1 LIFAILVS
9 DGITPPVRRLL
20 EGTRAVEA
28 GRLDGSHR
36 GIIDK
41 YIGDAIMAYW
51 GPPFID
57 ETDQARFA
65 CFAAIDMIG
74 RIATLR
80 LNFSAFV
87 PSIATGEALGGSI
100 GSEFMMSYTVMGDT
114 VNLASPGR
122 LQLDQGGG
130 GRGRTQILVDRSLT
144 GGP

>member
-1 LIFAILVS
+1 VTPLFAPLASSSRAARADFRSFADRDAARYHILNKGLTSIVLIFAILVS
-9 DGITPPVRRLL
+9 EGITRPVRRLP
-20 EGTRAVEA
+20 EGTRSVEA

-57 ETDQARFA
+57 EADQARFA

-80 LNFSAFV
+80 KEL
-87 PSIATGEALGGSI
+87 PELLGARTIHRYRRG
-100 GSEFMMSYTVMGDT
+100 
-114 VNLASPGR
+114 NL
-122 LQLDQGGG
+122 
-130 GRGRTQILVDRSLT
+130 
-144 GGP
+144 

>member
-9 DGITPPVRRLL
+9 DGITRTVRRLL

-57 ETDQARFA
+57 EADQARFA
-65 CFAAIDMIG
+65 
-74 RIATLR
+74 
-80 LNFSAFV
+80 
-87 PSIATGEALGGSI
+87 
-100 GSEFMMSYTVMGDT
+100 
-114 VNLASPGR
+114 
-122 LQLDQGGG
+122 
-130 GRGRTQILVDRSLT
+130 
-144 GGP
+144 